1 MPAAF
6 DFDSFR
12 AALEARD
19 VARWLPFYAD
29 DAEWL
34 EYRHGNPPRAP
45 DVTRGRAAI
54 GRYIEE
60 IAASRIALAISNEVL
75 GEHRAAFTIT
85 VLRADG
91 RRIIENVIVDHRDGR
106 IVRQLE
112 VEAWD

>member
-1 MPAAF
+1 MPGFDLAA
-6 DFDSFR
+6 FR

-34 EYRHGNPPRAP
+34 EYRHGSPPRSP
-45 DVTRGRAAI
+45 HVMRGRDEI
-54 GRYIEE
+54 GRFL
-60 IAASRIALAISNEVL
+60 ADVGASRIELAISNEVL
-75 GEHRAAFTIT
+75 DDARAAFTIT
-85 VLRADG
+85 VTRADG
-91 RRIIENVIVDHRDGR
+91 RRIIENVILDHRDGR

>member
-1 MPAAF
+1 MQATF

-12 AALEARD
+12 TALEARD

-34 EYRHGNPPRAP
+34 EYRHDSPPRSP
-45 DVTRGRAAI
+45 NVMRGRAAI
-54 GRYIEE
+54 GRFIEE
-60 IAASRIALAISNEVL
+60 VAASRIELAVSNEVL
-75 GEHRAAFTIT
+75 GESRAAFTIT
-85 VLRADG
+85 VVRADG
-91 RRIIENVIVDHRDGR
+91 RRIIENVIIDHRDGR